1 MKSVSNQFTTYNNNK
16 NWFDDECKRKR
27 QMYRKAM
34 GDYNKSRT
42 AVNRVFSSKKD
53 YYKYYCRKMKNDY
66 DNSHCKQI
74 NELRRKKLR
83 EFWRIFKTRSV
94 NQTSQNISID
104 EFKTH

>member
-34 GDYNKSRT
+34 GDYNKSQT

-53 YYKYYCRKMKNDY
+53 YYKY
-66 DNSHCKQI
+66 
-74 NELRRKKLR
+74 
-83 EFWRIFKTRSV
+83 
-94 NQTSQNISID
+94 
-104 EFKTH
+104 